1 MLLQASAPCGNQFA
15 ILKAVIMKQAAGIL
29 PLRLVFVPLAI
40 CRGWVEKKFKKNWGP
55 VKMSGVNGAVV
66 LLSAHG
72 CRGGRGIETG
82 AFL

>member
-40 CRGWVEKKFKKNWGP
+40 CRGWVEKNLKKNWGP
-55 VKMSGVNGAVV
+55 GENEWSKR
-66 LLSAHG
+66 
-72 CRGGRGIETG
+72 RGGIIVERSYGVSGGEG
-82 AFL
+82 D